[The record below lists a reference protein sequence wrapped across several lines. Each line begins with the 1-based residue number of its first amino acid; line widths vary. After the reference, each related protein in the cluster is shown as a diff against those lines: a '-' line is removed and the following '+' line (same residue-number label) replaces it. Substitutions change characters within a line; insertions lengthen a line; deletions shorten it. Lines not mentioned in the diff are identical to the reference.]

1 MKLAALTFYKLN
13 KKFLIK
19 TNGEIWKFNVKK
31 DKNFT
36 KYNEYQECLFWK
48 EEKDLSN
55 NASKGFIEFLISEIN
70 LEEWLKQ
77 QTDNYLW
84 LNQKEMGKIKVD
96 TYLETGEIMLGD
108 FFKRKLHI
116 KDSYVEITNDS
127 SNLSIYFGFN
137 LDIELD
143 RDRKCVLSTY
153 ERNNRITKIIG

>member
-31 DKNFT
+31 DKTFI
-36 KYNEYQECLFWK
+36 KHNEYQECLFWE

-55 NASKGFIEFLISEIN
+55 NTSKGYIEVIISEISP
-70 LEEWLKQ
+70 EEWLE

-84 LNQKEMGKIKVD
+84 LNQREMGKIKVD

-108 FFKRKLHI
+108 F
-116 KDSYVEITNDS
+116 
-127 SNLSIYFGFN
+127 
-137 LDIELD
+137 
-143 RDRKCVLSTY
+143 
-153 ERNNRITKIIG
+153 